1 MKREFYKVLENWQ
14 KNDIETPLMVVGA
27 RQVGKTY
34 IIDEF
39 CKNNFDDYI
48 YINLKDNKE
57 VCNIFKEDEDSDII
71 VKNLQMYL
79 NRKIKENT
87 IIFIDEIQESE
98 EAISALKYFC
108 ENEFPYKIIVAGSLL
123 GVKLKRFSKSFPV
136 GKVLIYHMYPLS
148 FKEFLMA
155 LKKDEYIELIEKSFQ
170 NNKPLPE
177 YFHKELL
184 DIYRNFLITGGM
196 PQMVNDYINNKGEIK
211 ENIILKSIIE
221 AYLADMQ
228 EHTKN
233 ASETNKIAKMYLNIP
248 SQLAKENKKYQISKI
263 DKYARFRDYESAMEW
278 LLASNLII
286 PCYYVN
292 RFETPLK
299 AFMDDTNFKIYMSD
313 VGLLT
318 ENLGI
323 PYNNILLDN
332 DFMFKGAIAENYVA
346 TELQKNNVNLFY
358 YQKPQVMEVDFL
370 IDINAGIIP
379 IEVKASDRVK
389 STSLNKFMKEEKL
402 KLGYRISTKNFG
414 LENNIKSIPLYAVFC
429 IK

>member
-1 MKREFYKVLENWQ
+1 MKRNFYKVLENWQ
-14 KNDIETPLMVVGA
+14 KNNIETPLMVIGA

-34 IIDEF
+34 LINEF
-39 CKNNFDDYI
+39 CQENFTDYI
-48 YINLKDNKE
+48 YINLKDNRE
-57 VCNIFKEDEDSDII
+57 VCNIFKENTDLDIV
-71 VKNLQMYL
+71 VKNLQIYL
-79 NRKIKENT
+79 NREIKEDT

-98 EAISALKYFC
+98 EAIASLKYFC

-123 GVKLKRFSKSFPV
+123 GVKLKRFNKSFPV

-148 FKEFLMA
+148 FEEFLMA
-155 LKKDEYIELIEKSFQ
+155 LKKDKYIELIKECFK
-170 NNKPLPE
+170 NNKSMPE

-196 PQMVNDYINNKGEIK
+196 PQMVNNYLNNKGKIK
-211 ENIILKSIIE
+211 DNIILKSIIE

-233 ASETNKIAKMYLNIP
+233 ASETNKIAKIYLNVP
-248 SQLAKENKKYQISKI
+248 SQLAKENKKYQFSKI
-263 DKYARFRDYESAMEW
+263 DKYARARDYESAMEW

-292 RFETPLK
+292 HFETPLK
-299 AFMDDTNFKIYMSD
+299 AFMDDNNFKIYMSD

-346 TELQKNNVNLFY
+346 TELQKSNINLY
-358 YQKPQVMEVDFL
+358 YFQKPQVMEVDFL
-370 IDINAGIIP
+370 IDINDGIIP
-379 IEVKASDRVK
+379 IEVKASERVK